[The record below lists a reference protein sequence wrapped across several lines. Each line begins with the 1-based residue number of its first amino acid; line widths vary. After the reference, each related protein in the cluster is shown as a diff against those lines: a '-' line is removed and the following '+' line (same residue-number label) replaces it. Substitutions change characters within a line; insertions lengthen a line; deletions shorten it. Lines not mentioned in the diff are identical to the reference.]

1 MFRLVFRR
9 QSGER
14 FDCTDYSLK
23 VADSKMRSDLWN
35 DKKWMWL
42 AVEDLLPHVPARA
55 LQLKTPRLIYRLIFL
70 YMQTCRHV

>member
-23 VADSKMRSDLWN
+23 VADSKMRN
-35 DKKWMWL
+35 DSKIFGMTRSGCGW
-42 AVEDLLPHVPARA
+42 
-55 LQLKTPRLIYRLIFL
+55 QLKICCHMYQPEP
-70 YMQTCRHV
+70 CS